1 MNDMIKGLV
10 PQDIWQRELEPPTS
24 SVLPFGLR
32 EFSIEWIFFY
42 LVSDDDPFTVTIHFF
57 DLLVEFVDS

>member
-32 EFSIEWIFFY
+32 EFSIEWIFC
-42 LVSDDDPFTVTIHFF
+42 FTW
-57 DLLVEFVDS
+57 